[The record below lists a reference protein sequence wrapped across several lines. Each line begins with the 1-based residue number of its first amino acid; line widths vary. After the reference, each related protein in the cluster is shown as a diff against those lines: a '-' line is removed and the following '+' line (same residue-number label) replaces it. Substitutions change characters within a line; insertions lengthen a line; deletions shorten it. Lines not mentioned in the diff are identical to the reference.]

1 MKSACL
7 KIALLLIC
15 FPLCLTAWSQT
26 KMVSGKVTSG
36 EDSQPLSGV
45 SVIVKNKSIGTQTA
59 GNGEFSIEASSN
71 DILVFSYSGYAPQ
84 EVQVGISS
92 SVNISLKAELAKMD
106 EVVVVG
112 YGTQSR
118 RNVTSSVSKMDKE
131 VLANA
136 PRSNVGSA
144 LQGTVSG
151 LQAVNA
157 TGQPGAGPI
166 LLLRGGASINSP
178 GAPLVV
184 IDGTIRSYNDIASED
199 IASIELLKDAA
210 STAIYGARDTFKSV
224 DTSSLVDKVEASLV
238 ELLLERKLRV
248 GDVIPKEI
256 ELSEALGVS
265 RTVIREALTR
275 LRLMGLI
282 ESKKKKGSVIT
293 SPDLFGMMS
302 KSMNP
307 HILDQDTLR
316 EIFEIRLVLEIGM
329 ADLIFKHITREDI
342 EELKKIV
349 SNEPPATQYHL
360 FNIEHEIAFH
370 GKLYEITGNNT
381 MKKFQKMLLPVFDYV
396 HNSGLLKK
404 QPMLKTFVSH
414 KGLVDIL
421 EDGTPE
427 LFRNAMRNH
436 LENHFARLF
445 S

>member
-1 MKSACL
+1 MTLPFL
-7 KIALLLIC
+7 KETL
-15 FPLCLTAWSQT
+15 
-26 KMVSGKVTSG
+26 
-36 EDSQPLSGV
+36 
-45 SVIVKNKSIGTQTA
+45 
-59 GNGEFSIEASSN
+59 
-71 DILVFSYSGYAPQ
+71 
-84 EVQVGISS
+84 
-92 SVNISLKAELAKMD
+92 
-106 EVVVVG
+106 
-112 YGTQSR
+112 
-118 RNVTSSVSKMDKE
+118 
-131 VLANA
+131 
-136 PRSNVGSA
+136 
-144 LQGTVSG
+144 
-151 LQAVNA
+151 
-157 TGQPGAGPI
+157 
-166 LLLRGGASINSP
+166 
-178 GAPLVV
+178 
-184 IDGTIRSYNDIASED
+184 
-199 IASIELLKDAA
+199 
-210 STAIYGARDTFKSV
+210 KSV

-238 ELLLERKLRV
+238 ELLQERKLKV
-248 GDVIPKEI
+248 GDVIPKEM
-256 ELSEALGVS
+256 ELAEVLGVS

-307 HILDQDTLR
+307 HILDQETLR

-329 ADLIFKHITREDI
+329 ADLIFQRITKQDI

-404 QPMLKTFVSH
+404 QPLLKTFVSH

-436 LENHFARLF
+436 LENHFVRLF
-445 S
+445 D